1 MDPTLLPFFRPR
13 GVALVGAS
21 HDPGKLGHAV
31 AANLVHCGYRGAVH
45 LVNPRGGRLFDRP
58 VYPHLAAVP
67 DPVDL
72 AVLIVP
78 AAAVPDALRACAS
91 RGIRA
96 AVVLSGG
103 FREVGPEGQA
113 LEEECRRLAHE
124 LGIRLLGPNC
134 VGLIDTHLPLDVTFL
149 PPPGSLPGEVAFI
162 SHSGAICAA
171 VTDWASGQGFGL
183 SLLISLGNQ
192 ADLTESDV
200 LAPVAE
206 DPYTR
211 VLTLY
216 LEGIGQGRR
225 FVEEAAAVARRKP
238 IVALKVGRSAGGR
251 CAAASHTGALAGEEA
266 AYDAAFRR
274 AGVLRAQTSEEL
286 FDWSRALAWCPLPAG
301 PAVAVLTNAGGPGVI
316 AADAVERS
324 GLHLAELQAET
335 QAALRQFL
343 PPLASLRNPV
353 DILAS
358 ASPED
363 YARSLRLLLA
373 DPGVHSALVILP
385 PPPRDPAEAVV
396 EAIVPV
402 VRAAAKPVVVA
413 LMGEALVRVAG
424 ERLRAA
430 HVPEYRSPERAAGA
444 LAALWRRAE
453 VLARPPSVPVRF
465 PDADRGEAGRLL
477 AELSSATGEILLP
490 QRAARVVAA
499 YGIPHAPGEFAAS
512 AHEAVEVARR
522 IGFPVALK
530 VVSLQIVH
538 KSEAGGVL
546 LDLPDAAA
554 VAAGFFRI
562 MTDVRRFAPRAHAL
576 GVYVQPM
583 LPPGQEVVVGAV
595 RDPQFGPLVMFGSGG
610 VEVEELRDVAFA
622 LAPLTEEDADYLL
635 QTTWAGRRLRGYRHL
650 PPADRSAVHQVL
662 LRVAQLA
669 DEVPEIAEVEINPLR
684 VFPAGQG
691 AVAVDTRVR
700 LQAADAAGLLRQAG

>member
-21 HDPGKLGHAV
+21 RDPGKLGHAV
-31 AANLVHCGYRGAVH
+31 ATNLVHCGYLGAVH
-45 LVNPRGGRLFDRP
+45 FVNPRGGRLFDRP
-58 VYPHLAAVP
+58 VYPHLATVP

-78 AAAVPDALRACAS
+78 AAAVPDTLRACAA
-91 RGIRA
+91 RGVRA

-103 FREVGPEGQA
+103 FREVGPEGEA
-113 LEEECRRLAHE
+113 LEEECRRLARE
-124 LGIRLLGPNC
+124 LGVRLLGPNC

-149 PPPGSLPGEVAFI
+149 PPPGPLRGEVAFI

-206 DPYTR
+206 DPHTR

-225 FVEEAAAVARRKP
+225 FVEEAAAVARLKP

-251 CAAASHTGALAGEEA
+251 RAAASHTGALAGEEA

-324 GLHLAELQAET
+324 GLHLAELREET
-335 QAALRQFL
+335 QAALRQIL
-343 PPLASLRNPV
+343 PPLASVRNPV

-358 ASPED
+358 ASPEQ
-363 YARSLRLLLA
+363 YAASLRLLLA
-373 DPGVHSALVILP
+373 DPGVHSVLVILP

-396 EAIVPV
+396 GAIVPV

-413 LMGEALVRVAG
+413 LMGETLVRVAG

-430 HVPEYRSPERAAGA
+430 HVPDYRSPERAAAA
-444 LAALWRRAE
+444 LAVLWRRAE
-453 VLARPPSVPVRF
+453 MLARPPSAPARF
-465 PDADRGEAGRLL
+465 PDVDRGEVRRLL
-477 AELSSATGEILLP
+477 TGLSSAAGEVLLP
-490 QRAARVVAA
+490 EHAARVLAA
-499 YGIPHAPGEFAAS
+499 YGIPHAAAEFAAS
-512 AHEAVEVARR
+512 PDKAVEVARR

-530 VVSLQIVH
+530 VASPQIVH

-554 VAAGFFRI
+554 VAAGFAR
-562 MTDVRRFAPRAHAL
+562 VLASARLAAPQAHVL
-576 GVYVQPM
+576 GVHVQRM

-650 PPADRSAVHQVL
+650 PPADRAAVRDVL
-662 LRVAQLA
+662 LRLAQLA

-700 LQAADAAGLLRQAG
+700 LQAADAAELRQAG